1 MKTIKCP
8 ITGSKENE
16 ILFEIKKFPIFVGVS
31 KLNKNYKFNKMRFII
46 NKEYGTVQI
55 NPKVSP
61 ERLYFAPHGSGKIG
75 NVWKNH
81 HKIYFETVQKYFKG
95 NILEIGGGDQS
106 IVKKIKS
113 FNGINKVYVCGKNI
127 SLKKQSTKVFIFDEF
142 FSSLIKKHIKPR
154 SVNLI
159 CHSHT
164 FEHIYD
170 INKFLRLV
178 NHLLT
183 DEGMHIFSIPN
194 MRPMIE
200 NNQGNAMNFEHP
212 FYYDEKL
219 VETILKY
226 NGFRVLKKKF
236 YLKNHSII
244 YETKKNK
251 NIIRFDYENFNENKI
266 LFLNLYNS
274 WLKDVKKIS
283 SVCQKNEKV
292 YLFGAHIF
300 SQILI
305 FNGLNE
311 NKVEYILD
319 NDPDKIGNYLY
330 GTNLLVKSPSIL
342 KNIKNAKVVLRVGGY
357 KTEIESQIKKINKS
371 VIFI

>member
-1 MKTIKCP
+1 
-8 ITGSKENE
+8 
-16 ILFEIKKFPIFVGVS
+16 
-31 KLNKNYKFNKMRFII
+31 
-46 NKEYGTVQI
+46 
-55 NPKVSP
+55 
-61 ERLYFAPHGSGKIG
+61 
-75 NVWKNH
+75 
-81 HKIYFETVQKYFKG
+81 
-95 NILEIGGGDQS
+95 
-106 IVKKIKS
+106 
-113 FNGINKVYVCGKNI
+113 
-127 SLKKQSTKVFIFDEF
+127 
-142 FSSLIKKHIKPR
+142 
-154 SVNLI
+154 
-159 CHSHT
+159 
-164 FEHIYD
+164 D

-371 VIFI
+371 VIF

>member
-1 MKTIKCP
+1 
-8 ITGSKENE
+8 
-16 ILFEIKKFPIFVGVS
+16 
-31 KLNKNYKFNKMRFII
+31 
-46 NKEYGTVQI
+46 
-55 NPKVSP
+55 
-61 ERLYFAPHGSGKIG
+61 
-75 NVWKNH
+75 
-81 HKIYFETVQKYFKG
+81 
-95 NILEIGGGDQS
+95 
-106 IVKKIKS
+106 
-113 FNGINKVYVCGKNI
+113 
-127 SLKKQSTKVFIFDEF
+127 
-142 FSSLIKKHIKPR
+142 
-154 SVNLI
+154 
-159 CHSHT
+159 
-164 FEHIYD
+164 
-170 INKFLRLV
+170 
-178 NHLLT
+178 
-183 DEGMHIFSIPN
+183 